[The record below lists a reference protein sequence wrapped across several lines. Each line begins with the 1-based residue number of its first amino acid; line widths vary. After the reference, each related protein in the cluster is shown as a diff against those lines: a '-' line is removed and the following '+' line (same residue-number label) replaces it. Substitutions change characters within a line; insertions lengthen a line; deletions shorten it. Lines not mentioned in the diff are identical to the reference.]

1 MAAVSEFKRLA
12 RILLP
17 VPSELV
23 LYTTVGLREGLPEG
37 SFGGNQPSP
46 YEIWLFHLG
55 PGQHDE
61 LHVRVWSDLHAS
73 FPALHPAQV

>member
-1 MAAVSEFKRLA
+1 MTAVSEFKRLV

-17 VPSELV
+17 VPNELV
-23 LYTTVGLREGLPEG
+23 LYATVRLSGGLPEG

-61 LHVRVWSDLHAS
+61 LHVRTWSVLHAS
-73 FPALHPAQV
+73 FPALRPAQA